1 MANFLVCIFR
11 TAGRYRFFMYFDIVK
26 HLIFRSDF

>member
-1 MANFLVCIFR
+1 MANFLVFR
-11 TAGRYRFFMYFDIVK
+11 TVGRCRFFVYFDIVK